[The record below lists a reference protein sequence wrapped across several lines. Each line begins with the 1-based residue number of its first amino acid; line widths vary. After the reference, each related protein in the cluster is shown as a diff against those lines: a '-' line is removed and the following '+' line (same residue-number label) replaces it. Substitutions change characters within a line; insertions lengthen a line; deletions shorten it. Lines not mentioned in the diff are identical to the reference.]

1 VILKDGMRRKMFS
14 RRVANVGSPNS
25 IYSVEVMAP
34 HGEDTQ
40 QIQKVN
46 RHPKIFSV
54 SFQIG
59 VVCEFYINTERFFH
73 ISDVGLN
80 SELKLKRP
88 N

>member
-46 RHPKIFSV
+46 RHP
-54 SFQIG
+54 
-59 VVCEFYINTERFFH
+59 
-73 ISDVGLN
+73 
-80 SELKLKRP
+80 
-88 N
+88 

>member
-25 IYSVEVMAP
+25 IYIVEVMAP

-46 RHPKIFSV
+46 RHTKIANRNKETTENLETVFHNYSDH
-54 SFQIG
+54 
-59 VVCEFYINTERFFH
+59 INKNY
-73 ISDVGLN
+73 V
-80 SELKLKRP
+80 
-88 N
+88 